1 MVRDKTREKETKG
14 RKGKERI
21 EEDQVRSLDVFIN
34 TNGESDRMDSFEET
48 TKDDPRLSK
57 DPMILCRTV
66 LEKFFREN
74 GTSRARDR
82 RRTCDDM
89 TLFTSSDASHRFYND
104 AQCVSERN
112 ETERRE
118 RDSGRER

>member
-1 MVRDKTREKETKG
+1 MN
-14 RKGKERI
+14 
-21 EEDQVRSLDVFIN
+21 S
-34 TNGESDRMDSFEET
+34 SEET

-74 GTSRARDR
+74 GTSRPGARER
-82 RRTCDDM
+82 RRTSDDM
-89 TLFTSSDASHRFYND
+89 TLFASSDASHRFYND

-112 ETERRE
+112 ETEGRE
-118 RDSGRER
+118 RDYGRER